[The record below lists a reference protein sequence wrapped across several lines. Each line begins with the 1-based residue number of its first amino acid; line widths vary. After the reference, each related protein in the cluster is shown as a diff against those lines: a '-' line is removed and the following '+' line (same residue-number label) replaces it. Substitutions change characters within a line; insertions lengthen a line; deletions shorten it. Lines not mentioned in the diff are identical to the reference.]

1 MWHWV
6 PTPGAQFLFQPATA
20 VFTGCVLLLAVGL
33 GPRSPDCRG
42 LETLPGPL
50 PQHRTAAAHGCG
62 HHWPIRTNSPSA
74 TAYRCAYPIH
84 ATAGQTYDKHGDSRT
99 RNAW

>member
-6 PTPGAQFLFQPATA
+6 PTPGAQYLFQPATA
-20 VFTGCVLLLAVGL
+20 VFTGCALLLAVGL

-50 PQHRTAAAHGCG
+50 PPAPHGCG
-62 HHWPIRTNSPSA
+62 TWLRSSRADTNELAKRRSVSVCLSNSCNSWPNVR
-74 TAYRCAYPIH
+74 
-84 ATAGQTYDKHGDSRT
+84 QTLCLAH
-99 RNAW
+99 